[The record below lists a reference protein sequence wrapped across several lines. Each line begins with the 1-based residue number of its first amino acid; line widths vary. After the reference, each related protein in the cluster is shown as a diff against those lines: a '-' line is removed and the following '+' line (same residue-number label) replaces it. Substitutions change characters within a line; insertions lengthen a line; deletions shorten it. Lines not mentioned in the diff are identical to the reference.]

1 MNEIDILGLVMFA
14 VMAGAGLLLIWGAR
28 ATASG
33 KIKRNAVAGIRTRKT
48 MASEEAWLAAHVRAK
63 TPTLLAGVASLLGGV
78 AALLPMGLNQVMVV
92 VMVATGITFVLV
104 AYGAIVGGQAADAV
118 TSSDEA

>member
-1 MNEIDILGLVMFA
+1 MFA
-14 VMAGAGLLLIWGAR
+14 VMSGAGLLLIWVAR

-48 MASEEAWLAAHVRAK
+48 MASDEAWLAAHVRAK
-63 TPTLLAGVASLLGGV
+63 TPTLLASVAT
-78 AALLPMGLNQVMVV
+78 LLPMGLNQMMVV
-92 VMVATGITFVLV
+92 VMVANGITFVLV
-104 AYGAIVGGQAADAV
+104 AYGAIVGGRAADAV

>member
-1 MNEIDILGLVMFA
+1 
-14 VMAGAGLLLIWGAR
+14 
-28 ATASG
+28 
-33 KIKRNAVAGIRTRKT
+33 

-78 AALLPMGLNQVMVV
+78 ATLLPMGLNQMMVV

-104 AYGAIVGGQAADAV
+104 AYGAIVGGQAADEV
-118 TSSDEA
+118 TTSGQA